1 MIYFFILSARMVH
14 CCVVL
19 LRCPLQPA
27 VTLVVTPRLRR
38 GPGERDGG
46 SAPQGGGEAMVTAL
60 REPWGRWTAGWSTLD
75 APLPKV
81 AAGLWLWQRRRQ
93 AWLGFTLCP
102 WFLQTRGKGAPA
114 APHLC
119 SGMEGKAG
127 RGMAKSNGLWSP
139 LLQAPSSS
147 FSQLLPSPLHCT
159 LQDELFVCHLAPPKH
174 LCRAEGWG
182 RWV

>member
-1 MIYFFILSARMVH
+1 MLRGSPPVSPPARSNPGGDATAPAWARGARRWVSA
-14 CCVVL
+14 
-19 LRCPLQPA
+19 A
-27 VTLVVTPRLRR
+27 E
-38 GPGERDGG
+38 GWGGDGG
-46 SAPQGGGEAMVTAL
+46 GSPGATGRLDGWMEHAGRSPPQGGSGV
-60 REPWGRWTAGWSTLD
+60 
-75 APLPKV
+75 
-81 AAGLWLWQRRRQ
+81 WLWQRHM

-102 WFLQTRGKGAPA
+102 WFLQTRGKGVPA
-114 APHLC
+114 ALHLC

-159 LQDELFVCHLAPPKH
+159 LQDELFVCHLAPPQH